1 MRPKQWTKNGIIF
14 AALVFD
20 GKLLHPLLLAKTTAA
35 FAIFCLI
42 SSTVY
47 LINDLV
53 DIEKDRAHPS
63 KCHRPLPSG
72 QLRSRTAL
80 SAAIAIP
87 LIFLPVSFLL
97 GRAFGVIA
105 TTYLGL
111 MIAYSFVLKNVV
123 IIDVL
128 TIAGGF
134 VMRVAAG
141 TVIFHVE
148 RFSPWLY
155 VCTTL
160 LALFLALSKRRQE
173 LVLLH
178 QDANNHRSTLQ
189 DYSIPF
195 LDEMIA
201 LVTSTTVMAY
211 SLYTFS
217 APNLPK
223 NHTMMLTIPFVL
235 YGLFRYL
242 YLIHAR
248 GEVKAPEELLLKDR
262 ALSISV
268 ALWGMA
274 SVAILSCAPPMYD
287 ELWTAAK
294 CMYKLEPVLADD
306 GELIIYAPH
315 LREVCVTHGAV
326 IREIGYHCRD
336 YFLGQWE
343 RFQQYPRGVLAHSTH
358 VHGLGTWRE
367 GVERRRARVTLAT
380 QIPEA
385 ECRALNLGYRDPDS
399 IRPED
404 FANREDEGVLLVPKA
419 GETLYRLKNPP
430 AWAVA

>member
-63 KCHRPLPSG
+63 KCHRPIPSG

-97 GRAFGVIA
+97 GTAFGVIA
-105 TTYLGL
+105 TSYLGL

-134 VMRVAAG
+134 VLRVAAG

-160 LALFLALSKRRQE
+160 LALFLGLSKRRQE
-173 LVLLH
+173 LVLLN
-178 QDANNHRSTLQ
+178 QDANNHRVALQ

-217 APNLPK
+217 APNLPR

-242 YLIHAR
+242 YLIHVR
-248 GEVKAPEELLLKDR
+248 GEVKAPDELLLKDR
-262 ALSISV
+262 ALSMSV
-268 ALWGMA
+268 VLWGMA
-274 SVAILSCAPPMYD
+274 SVAILY
-287 ELWTAAK
+287 W
-294 CMYKLEPVLADD
+294 
-306 GELIIYAPH
+306 
-315 LREVCVTHGAV
+315 
-326 IREIGYHCRD
+326 
-336 YFLGQWE
+336 
-343 RFQQYPRGVLAHSTH
+343 
-358 VHGLGTWRE
+358 
-367 GVERRRARVTLAT
+367 
-380 QIPEA
+380 IPQ
-385 ECRALNLGYRDPDS
+385 
-399 IRPED
+399 
-404 FANREDEGVLLVPKA
+404 
-419 GETLYRLKNPP
+419 
-430 AWAVA
+430 

>member
-1 MRPKQWTKNGIIF
+1 MPSQSLSKHTTSQELRGLLITMRPKQWSKNTIIF

-20 GKLLHPLLLAKTTAA
+20 GKLLHPFLLAKTTAA

-63 KCHRPLPSG
+63 KCHRPLASG
-72 QLRSRTAL
+72 QLHPRTAL

-87 LIFLPVSFLL
+87 LIFLPLSFLL
-97 GRAFGVIA
+97 GTAFGAIT
-105 TTYLGL
+105 TTYLGM

-160 LALFLALSKRRQE
+160 LALFLGLSKRRQE
-173 LVLLH
+173 LVLLN
-178 QDANNHRSTLQ
+178 QDADNHRAALQ

-217 APNLPK
+217 APNLPR

-242 YLIHAR
+242 YLIHVR
-248 GEVKAPEELLLKDR
+248 GEVKAPDELLLKDR
-262 ALSISV
+262 ALSLSV
-268 ALWGMA
+268 AFWGMA
-274 SVAILSCAPPMYD
+274 SVIILYWAP
-287 ELWTAAK
+287 
-294 CMYKLEPVLADD
+294 
-306 GELIIYAPH
+306 
-315 LREVCVTHGAV
+315 
-326 IREIGYHCRD
+326 
-336 YFLGQWE
+336 Q
-343 RFQQYPRGVLAHSTH
+343 
-358 VHGLGTWRE
+358 
-367 GVERRRARVTLAT
+367 
-380 QIPEA
+380 
-385 ECRALNLGYRDPDS
+385 
-399 IRPED
+399 
-404 FANREDEGVLLVPKA
+404 
-419 GETLYRLKNPP
+419 
-430 AWAVA
+430 